1 MIAFFHVHT
10 HIPFLACGFILSLSL
25 SLSLSFSV
33 SLPPKCTELRLKL
46 TSGLQMIVILKG
58 LCALGLG
65 KSMASCGPER
75 FLWFMVQEEQL

>member
-1 MIAFFHVHT
+1 MIAFFYVHT
-10 HIPFLACGFILSLSL
+10 HAPFLACGFILCLSL
-25 SLSLSFSV
+25 SLCLS
-33 SLPPKCTELRLKL
+33 PPKRTELRLKL
-46 TSGLQMIVILKG
+46 TAGLQMIVILKVITG